1 MRRVFAE
8 HYAPNNAV
16 LSIVGNISLE
26 NTRALVEKWFGDLPR
41 RAIAPRRLPAPG
53 FPTADVRKE
62 VSGAVPQTMII
73 KAFAMRPYGE
83 HDYFVA
89 DVITDTL
96 SSGQSSRFY
105 QNLVLGSTGLYA
117 SADARIQGYMHEGAM
132 LLTALLAEEG
142 PEAEA
147 RAEELLMNKRA

>member
-1 MRRVFAE
+1 M
-8 HYAPNNAV
+8 
-16 LSIVGNISLE
+16 
-26 NTRALVEKWFGDLPR
+26 
-41 RAIAPRRLPAPG
+41 
-53 FPTADVRKE
+53 
-62 VSGAVPQTMII
+62 PQTMII

-89 DVITDTL
+89 DVITDIL

-117 SADARIQGYMHEGAM
+117 SADACIQGYMDEGAM

-147 RAEELLMNKRA
+147 RAEELLMREARKLEEADAVTTDVSVLIRKRITSNRKLGR